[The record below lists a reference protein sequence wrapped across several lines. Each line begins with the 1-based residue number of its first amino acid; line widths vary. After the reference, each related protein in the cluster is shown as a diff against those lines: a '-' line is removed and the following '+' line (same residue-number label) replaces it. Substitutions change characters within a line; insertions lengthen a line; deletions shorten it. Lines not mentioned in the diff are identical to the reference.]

1 VVSVGDRI
9 PDVEVHTMGPDGPV
23 AHQSAEILGQGKV
36 VLIGVPGA
44 FTRGCS
50 RVHLPGYISRLRQ
63 LREAGVDLVACT
75 AVNDPWVMDA
85 WSNHLGADGILMLA
99 DGTAAFAAAMGVTVE
114 IYPYGTRSQRYAAVI
129 DDGMITSLDVEP
141 TRAIDVSSCEN
152 ILANRVGA
160 AAEA

>member
-1 VVSVGDRI
+1 VVNVGDRI

-50 RVHLPGYISRLRQ
+50 RVHLPGYISRLHQ

-85 WSNHLGADGILMLA
+85 WSIHLGADGILMLA

-129 DDGMITSLDVEP
+129 DDGVITSLDVEP
-141 TRAIDVSSCEN
+141 TRGIDVSSCEN